1 MPQNLV
7 WYRNDLRTIDHE
19 PLCRAVADAG
29 GTGATFCLYCFDP
42 RQFGKTRFG
51 FDRTGAYRTR
61 FLIESVADLRKQLRR
76 LGGELI
82 VRIGTPETIIDQL
95 ITELSIEQVFFHLEP
110 GTEEREIEAAVES
123 VCDRAGV
130 ATFQR
135 WAGTLHSPDDL
146 PFEISQLPDLFTRF
160 RKQVEKTSRHR
171 DPLAEPDSI
180 RGQFS
185 DQILATTP
193 IGDLPTAA
201 DFGIAEPTLDQRA
214 VRRYRGGQTEGRRRL
229 REYVWDHDRLR
240 VYKETRNGML
250 AVDDSSKFSPWLA
263 NGCLSPRTVADEVG
277 RYEEERIANDS
288 TYWMI
293 FELLWRDYFHFI
305 TAKHGR
311 DLFRVEGLQRKR
323 LPWGQDITMF
333 DAWRE
338 GRTGYPLVDANMQE
352 LAATGYMSN
361 RGRQNVG
368 SFLTKNLGLDW
379 RMGAEWFESL
389 LIDYDVASNY
399 GNWNYV
405 AGVGND
411 ARGFRFF
418 NIIKQSR
425 DYDSDGAYVRH
436 WLPALANVP
445 GGRVHEPWKLVGGE
459 QTKYGVQIGSDYP
472 EPIVD
477 LFASAAANQ
486 AKYEQAMQSQP

>member
-1 MPQNLV
+1 MPNHLV
-7 WYRNDLRTIDHE
+7 WFRNDLRTHDHE
-19 PLCRAVADAG
+19 PLRRAIEKSADSG
-29 GTGATFCLYCFDP
+29 STFCVYCFDR

-51 FDRTGAYRTR
+51 FDRTGAFRTR
-61 FLIESVADLRKQLRR
+61 FLIESIADLRRQIRH

-82 VRIGTPETIIDQL
+82 IRIGHPETIIAEL
-95 ITELSIEQVFFHLEP
+95 IAELSIERVSYHLEP
-110 GTEEREIEAAVES
+110 GTQELELEQAVEA
-123 VCDRAGV
+123 VCVESGV
-130 ATFQR
+130 ATDPI

-146 PFEISQLPDLFTRF
+146 PFTISQVPELFTHF
-160 RKQVEKTSRHR
+160 RKQVEKSSRHR
-171 DPLAEPDSI
+171 DPLGEPESI
-180 RGQFS
+180 RC
-185 DQILATTP
+185 
-193 IGDLPTAA
+193 DLPGATPCGELPNAA
-201 DFGIAEPTLDQRA
+201 DLGVDEPPSDQRA
-214 VRRYRGGQTEGRRRL
+214 RRVYRGGQSEGLKRL
-229 REYVWDHDRLR
+229 QEYIWDHDRLR
-240 VYKETRNGML
+240 VYKATRNGML
-250 AVDDSSKFSPWLA
+250 AVDDSSKLSPWLA
-263 NGCLSPRTVADEVG
+263 NGCLSPRTVADHVA
-277 RYEEERIANDS
+277 RYEQERVANDS
-288 TYWMI
+288 TYWLI

-311 DLFRVEGLQRKR
+311 HLFQIEGLQRVR
-323 LPWGQDITMF
+323 LPWDQNAERF

-425 DYDSDGAYVRH
+425 DYDPNGDYVRH
-436 WLPALANVP
+436 WLPVLSQIP
-445 GGRVHEPWKLVGGE
+445 GGRVHEPWKLAGGE
-459 QTKYGVQIGSDYP
+459 QAKYAVRIGQDYP
-472 EPIVD
+472 EPMVD
-477 LFASAAANQ
+477 LFASANANQ
-486 AKYEQAMQSQP
+486 AKYERAIKALDS